1 MIGVTV
7 LTSDAD
13 ADLAAVGIDEGAAAR
28 VERLAR
34 LVVDAGLD
42 GVVCSAAECRAL
54 RAFAPPGF
62 LLVTPGIRPADAS
75 ADDQRRTVTP
85 ADALAAGSDHLV
97 IGRPVTAA
105 ADPLASA
112 SRDPRRPRP
121 PRPDDTRP
129 MSEPKR
135 FISPQQLMEDSL
147 ELGRQILESGFRP
160 DYIVGVWRGGTP
172 VGIMVQEL
180 LDFYGV
186 HTDHISIRTSSY
198 AGVDARVEAPV
209 RVHGLSYL
217 TKKLE
222 SEDSLLIVDD
232 VFDTGLSVKA
242 VIDRHRR
249 ALPQEHCRTTCASR
263 RPTTSRRRTAPASSR
278 TTPCTPPTSGS
289 CSRTRWR
296 GSRARRWRRTSRT
309 CCP

>member
-1 MIGVTV
+1 
-7 LTSDAD
+7 
-13 ADLAAVGIDEGAAAR
+13 
-28 VERLAR
+28 
-34 LVVDAGLD
+34 
-42 GVVCSAAECRAL
+42 
-54 RAFAPPGF
+54 
-62 LLVTPGIRPADAS
+62 
-75 ADDQRRTVTP
+75 
-85 ADALAAGSDHLV
+85 
-97 IGRPVTAA
+97 
-105 ADPLASA
+105 
-112 SRDPRRPRP
+112 
-121 PRPDDTRP
+121 

-147 ELGRQILESGFRP
+147 ELGRQILQSGFRP

-242 VIDRHRR
+242 VIDRIEDRCRKNTPHDVRVATAYRKPSKNR
-249 ALPQEHCRTTCASR
+249 AGFEPHYTVHATDEWLVFPHEMEGLTREEMAAHKPYLLPVMEALDGVVE
-263 RPTTSRRRTAPASSR
+263 PAKLK
-278 TTPCTPPTSGS
+278 G
-289 CSRTRWR
+289 
-296 GSRARRWRRTSRT
+296 
-309 CCP
+309 